1 MRFKGVAFT
10 QLPPPDGYG
19 SDAYRAL
26 VPMGTIPGFVDGEV
40 VLSESNAIVEYLEE
54 NVPTPALLP
63 DAPPGRAMQ
72 RSLASIHDG
81 WVEPQIRALYPQVSP
96 KGRDSNKVQ
105 THCELFARR
114 LNEFANYAH
123 GHLAD
128 SLTFS
133 DLAWP
138 TTLVHARLLL
148 PVFGFE
154 LKLPKALSH
163 GTSASWM
170 RTLLNPM
177 SLHAKRVCTNGLKLS
192 YRASPTLIPARV
204 LGLSSAMCYST
215 ASSTAGPRQQRER
228 PQRTILPQ
236 GQRTTT

>member
-1 MRFKGVAFT
+1 MITLYGLDISTYCARVRIAMRFKGVAFT
-10 QLPPPDGYG
+10 QLPPPNGYG

-26 VPMGTIPGFVDGEV
+26 VPMGTIPGFVDGDV

-63 DAPPGRAMQ
+63 EAPLGRAMQ

-154 LKLPKALSH
+154 LKLPKVLEPWH
-163 GTSASWM
+163 E
-170 RTLLNPM
+170 RLLDEDAVKPDVAACEAGM
-177 SLHAKRVCTNGLKLS
+177 HKWLETKLS
-192 YRASPTLIPARV
+192 S
-204 LGLSSAMCYST
+204 
-215 ASSTAGPRQQRER
+215 
-228 PQRTILPQ
+228 
-236 GQRTTT
+236 

>member
-1 MRFKGVAFT
+1 MITLYGLDISTYCARVRIAMRFKGVAFT
-10 QLPPPDGYG
+10 QLPPPNGYG
-19 SDAYRAL
+19 SDAYRTL
-26 VPMGTIPGFVDGEV
+26 VPMGTIPGFVDGDV

-63 DAPPGRAMQ
+63 EAPLGRAMQ

-138 TTLVHARLLL
+138 TKLVHARLLL

-154 LKLPKALSH
+154 LKLPKVLEPWH
-163 GTSASWM
+163 E
-170 RTLLNPM
+170 RLLDEDAVKPDVAACEAGM
-177 SLHAKRVCTNGLKLS
+177 HKWLETKLS
-192 YRASPTLIPARV
+192 S
-204 LGLSSAMCYST
+204 
-215 ASSTAGPRQQRER
+215 
-228 PQRTILPQ
+228 
-236 GQRTTT
+236 

>member
-1 MRFKGVAFT
+1 MITLYGLDISTYCARVRIAMRFKGVAFT
-10 QLPPPDGYG
+10 QLPPPNGYG

-26 VPMGTIPGFVDGEV
+26 IPMGTIPGFVDDDV

-63 DAPPGRAMQ
+63 EAPLGRAMQ

-105 THCELFARR
+105 IHCELFARR

-154 LKLPKALSH
+154 LKLPKVLEPWH
-163 GTSASWM
+163 E
-170 RTLLNPM
+170 RLLDEDAVKPDVAACEAGM
-177 SLHAKRVCTNGLKLS
+177 HKWLETKLS
-192 YRASPTLIPARV
+192 S
-204 LGLSSAMCYST
+204 
-215 ASSTAGPRQQRER
+215 
-228 PQRTILPQ
+228 
-236 GQRTTT
+236 

>member
-1 MRFKGVAFT
+1 MITLYGLDISTYCARVRIAMRFKGVAFT
-10 QLPPPDGYG
+10 QLPPPNGYG

-26 VPMGTIPGFVDGEV
+26 VPMGTIPGFVDGDV

-63 DAPPGRAMQ
+63 EAPLGRAMQ

-105 THCELFARR
+105 IHCELFARR

-154 LKLPKALSH
+154 LKLPKVLEPWH
-163 GTSASWM
+163 E
-170 RTLLNPM
+170 RLLVEDAVKPDVAACEAGM
-177 SLHAKRVCTNGLKLS
+177 HKWLETKLS
-192 YRASPTLIPARV
+192 S
-204 LGLSSAMCYST
+204 
-215 ASSTAGPRQQRER
+215 
-228 PQRTILPQ
+228 
-236 GQRTTT
+236 

>member
-1 MRFKGVAFT
+1 MITLYGLDISTYCARVRIAMRFKGVAFT
-10 QLPPPDGYG
+10 QLPPPNGYG

-26 VPMGTIPGFVDGEV
+26 VPMGTIPGFVDGDV

-63 DAPPGRAMQ
+63 EAPLGRAMQ

-81 WVEPQIRALYPQVSP
+81 WVEPQIRALYPQVSR

-123 GHLAD
+123 GQLAD

-154 LKLPKALSH
+154 LKLPKVLEPWH
-163 GTSASWM
+163 E
-170 RTLLNPM
+170 RLLDEDAVKPDVAACEAGM
-177 SLHAKRVCTNGLKLS
+177 HKWLETKLS
-192 YRASPTLIPARV
+192 S
-204 LGLSSAMCYST
+204 
-215 ASSTAGPRQQRER
+215 
-228 PQRTILPQ
+228 
-236 GQRTTT
+236 

>member
-1 MRFKGVAFT
+1 MITLYGLDISTYCARVRIAMRFKGVAFT
-10 QLPPPDGYG
+10 QLPPPNGYG

-26 VPMGTIPGFVDGEV
+26 IPMGTIPGFVDDDV

-63 DAPPGRAMQ
+63 EAPLGRAMQ

-105 THCELFARR
+105 IHCELFARR

-138 TTLVHARLLL
+138 TTLIHARLLL

-154 LKLPKALSH
+154 LKLPKVLEPWH
-163 GTSASWM
+163 E
-170 RTLLNPM
+170 RLLDEDAVKPDVAACEAGM
-177 SLHAKRVCTNGLKLS
+177 HKWLETKLS
-192 YRASPTLIPARV
+192 S
-204 LGLSSAMCYST
+204 
-215 ASSTAGPRQQRER
+215 
-228 PQRTILPQ
+228 
-236 GQRTTT
+236 

>member
-1 MRFKGVAFT
+1 MITLYGLDISTYCARVRIAMRFKGVAFT
-10 QLPPPDGYG
+10 QLPPPNGYG

-26 VPMGTIPGFVDGEV
+26 VPMGTIPGFVDGDV

-63 DAPPGRAMQ
+63 EAPLGRAMQ

-114 LNEFANYAH
+114 LNEFANYAD
-123 GHLAD
+123 GHLVN
-128 SLTFS
+128 SLAFS

-154 LKLPKALSH
+154 LKLPKVLGPWH
-163 GTSASWM
+163 E
-170 RTLLNPM
+170 RLLDEDAVKPDVAACEAGM
-177 SLHAKRVCTNGLKLS
+177 HKWLETKLS
-192 YRASPTLIPARV
+192 S
-204 LGLSSAMCYST
+204 
-215 ASSTAGPRQQRER
+215 
-228 PQRTILPQ
+228 
-236 GQRTTT
+236 

>member
-1 MRFKGVAFT
+1 MITLYGLDISTYCARVRIAMRFKGVAFT
-10 QLPPPDGYG
+10 QLPPPNGYG

-26 VPMGTIPGFVDGEV
+26 VPMGTIPGFVDGDV

-63 DAPPGRAMQ
+63 EAPLGRAMQ

-154 LKLPKALSH
+154 LKLPKVLEPWH
-163 GTSASWM
+163 E
-170 RTLLNPM
+170 RLLDEDAVQPDVAACEAGM
-177 SLHAKRVCTNGLKLS
+177 HKWLETKLS
-192 YRASPTLIPARV
+192 S
-204 LGLSSAMCYST
+204 
-215 ASSTAGPRQQRER
+215 
-228 PQRTILPQ
+228 
-236 GQRTTT
+236 

>member
-40 VLSESNAIVEYLEE
+40 VLSESHAIVEYMEE
-54 NVPTPALLP
+54 HVPTPALLP

-96 KGRDSNKVQ
+96 TARDSKKVEA
-105 THCELFARR
+105 HCALFARR
-114 LNEFANYAH
+114 LNEFANYAD
-123 GHLAD
+123 GHLVD
-128 SLTFS
+128 SLAFA

-154 LKLPKALSH
+154 LKLPKILEQWH
-163 GTSASWM
+163 E
-170 RTLLNPM
+170 RLLDEDAVRPDVAACEAGM
-177 SLHAKRVCTNGLKLS
+177 HKWLEAKLS
-192 YRASPTLIPARV
+192 S
-204 LGLSSAMCYST
+204 
-215 ASSTAGPRQQRER
+215 
-228 PQRTILPQ
+228 
-236 GQRTTT
+236 

>member
-1 MRFKGVAFT
+1 MIMLYGLDISTYCASPHRNALQRCRVHTVTTAKRLRLRRVSRACT
-10 QLPPPDGYG
+10 DGNH
-19 SDAYRAL
+19 
-26 VPMGTIPGFVDGEV
+26 PGFVDGEV

-96 KGRDSNKVQ
+96 TARDSKKVEA
-105 THCELFARR
+105 HCALFARR
-114 LNEFANYAH
+114 LNEFANYAD
-123 GHLAD
+123 GHLVD
-128 SLTFS
+128 SLAFA

-154 LKLPKALSH
+154 LKLPKILEQWH
-163 GTSASWM
+163 E
-170 RTLLNPM
+170 RLLDEDAVRPDVAACEAGM
-177 SLHAKRVCTNGLKLS
+177 HKWLETKLS
-192 YRASPTLIPARV
+192 S
-204 LGLSSAMCYST
+204 
-215 ASSTAGPRQQRER
+215 
-228 PQRTILPQ
+228 
-236 GQRTTT
+236 

>member
-1 MRFKGVAFT
+1 MITLYGLDISTYCARVRIAMRFKGVAFT
-10 QLPPPDGYG
+10 QLPPPNGYG

-26 VPMGTIPGFVDGEV
+26 VPMGTIPGFVDGDV

-63 DAPPGRAMQ
+63 EAPLGRAMQ

-96 KGRDSNKVQ
+96 RGRDSNKVQ

-154 LKLPKALSH
+154 LKLPKVLEPWH
-163 GTSASWM
+163 E
-170 RTLLNPM
+170 RLLDEDAVKPDVAACEAGM
-177 SLHAKRVCTNGLKLS
+177 HKWLETKLS
-192 YRASPTLIPARV
+192 S
-204 LGLSSAMCYST
+204 
-215 ASSTAGPRQQRER
+215 
-228 PQRTILPQ
+228 
-236 GQRTTT
+236 

>member
-1 MRFKGVAFT
+1 MITLYGLDISTYCARVRIAMRFKGVAFT
-10 QLPPPDGYG
+10 QLPPPNGYG

-26 VPMGTIPGFVDGEV
+26 VPMGTIPGFVDGDV

-63 DAPPGRAMQ
+63 EAPLGRAMQ
-72 RSLASIHDG
+72 CSLASIHDG
-81 WVEPQIRALYPQVSP
+81 WVEPQIRALYPQVSR

-123 GHLAD
+123 GQLAD

-154 LKLPKALSH
+154 LKLPKVLEPWH
-163 GTSASWM
+163 E
-170 RTLLNPM
+170 RLLDEDAVKPDVAACEAGM
-177 SLHAKRVCTNGLKLS
+177 HKWLETKLS
-192 YRASPTLIPARV
+192 S
-204 LGLSSAMCYST
+204 
-215 ASSTAGPRQQRER
+215 
-228 PQRTILPQ
+228 
-236 GQRTTT
+236 